1 MKRIVTMQDI
11 SCVGRCSLTAA
22 LPILSVCGVETSVIP
37 TAVLSGH
44 TAFPDFTFRDLTDD
58 ILPIAEKWHQ
68 QGITFDAI
76 YTGYIGSE
84 RQIHIVSDFIDLF
97 RTENTLVVVDPAMAD
112 NGSLYKGFPDTFV
125 NQMKTLCTKAD
136 IILPNMTEACL
147 LLGRPYRET
156 ASEDETKEILR
167 QLVAET
173 DVKAAVLTGV
183 SYEQGHLGAASC
195 RREDASYDYCAGTW
209 YPERFHGTGDMFASV
224 ITGALVRGL
233 PLHDALSLAVN
244 FTAECARLTLAD
256 PDRRWY
262 GVNFEQALPML
273 MRRLAL

>member
-1 MKRIVTMQDI
+1 MKRIVTIQDI
-11 SCVGRCSLTAA
+11 SCIGRCSLTAA
-22 LPILSVCGVETSVIP
+22 LPILSVCGIETAVVP

-58 ILPIAEKWHQ
+58 IPPIAEVWRSQ
-68 QGITFDAI
+68 NITFDAI

-84 RQIHIVSDFIDLF
+84 RQIEIVSDFIDMF
-97 RTENTLVVVDPAMAD
+97 RTDKTLVVVDPAMAD
-112 NGSLYKGFPDTFV
+112 NGVLYKGFPDAFV
-125 NQMKTLCTKAD
+125 CKMKTLCQKAD

-147 LLGRPYRET
+147 LLDRPYRET
-156 ASEDETKEILR
+156 ASESEVREILHG
-167 QLVAET
+167 LVEET
-173 DVKAAVLTGV
+173 HADAAVLTGV
-183 SYEQGHLGAASC
+183 SREAGLLGAASLC
-195 RREDASYDYCAGTW
+195 KDGSYDYCSGIW

-233 PLHDALSLAVN
+233 SLHDALALAVD
-244 FTAECARLTLAD
+244 FTAECARLTLED

-273 MRRLAL
+273 MRRLNP

>member
-1 MKRIVTMQDI
+1 MKRIVTIQDI
-11 SCVGRCSLTAA
+11 SCIGRCSLTAA
-22 LPILSVCGVETSVIP
+22 LPILSVCGIETAVVP

-58 ILPIAEKWHQ
+58 ILPIAEVWRSQ
-68 QGITFDAI
+68 NITFDSI

-84 RQIHIVSDFIDLF
+84 RQIEIVSDFIDMF
-97 RTENTLVVVDPAMAD
+97 RTDKTLVVVDPAMAD
-112 NGSLYKGFPDTFV
+112 NGVLYKGFPDAFV
-125 NQMKTLCTKAD
+125 SKMKTLCQKAD

-156 ASEDETKEILR
+156 ASESEVRKILHGLVEETH
-167 QLVAET
+167 A
-173 DVKAAVLTGV
+173 DAAVLTGV
-183 SYEQGHLGAASC
+183 SREAGHLGAASLC
-195 RREDASYDYCAGTW
+195 KDGSYDYCSGIW

-233 PLHDALSLAVN
+233 SLHDALALAVD
-244 FTAECARLTLAD
+244 FTAECARLTLED

-273 MRRLAL
+273 MRRLDP